1 MSKVSGLGATVTVA
15 NAAGAGQNVSTD
27 VNDYQFAT
35 PYGVQDTT
43 GVDKSAHERLLLL
56 QDFSVTFNGI
66 MDPAANKS
74 HAVFSGDKRVV
85 RSVVIINETT
95 SNSTMTAN
103 CLFTDYQLKRSN
115 AGELT
120 WSAPGAL
127 ADGVAPAWT

>member
-1 MSKVSGLGATVTVA
+1 VG
-15 NAAGAGQNVSTD
+15 NASNAGQNITTD

-43 GVDKSAHERLLLL
+43 GVDKSAHERLMLL

-74 HAVFSGDKRVV
+74 HVVFSGDKRVV

-115 AGELT
+115 TGDLT
-120 WSAPGAL
+120 WTAPGAL